1 MHQLKPALVI
11 PATRFLLSSLA
22 LVLLVG
28 AWTSL
33 YAQTPKTAATAPA
46 TVAGTPS
53 EAVRQFYKA
62 LNERRFRD
70 ALMMSAF
77 RPAVEGL
84 SPAEME
90 ELRPYFEKIAE
101 DADKIQISGEQISGD
116 RASVFVK
123 LLNDAPDAPPVEVQV
138 RRVNGS
144 WFVIFSE
151 DIEKA
156 VKREGTK
163 YFFRERLQTQ
173 EQAAEAMLVRI
184 ASAQLVYSQQHN
196 GQFADLPM
204 LIKEKLLPADVLAPD
219 SNGYRFHLVL
229 GAGGKSYTAGAEP
242 VVYGRTGMRSFFM
255 DPTGLKAADTGGK
268 PYTPSPPKK

>member
-22 LVLLVG
+22 FVLLVG

-33 YAQTPKTAATAPA
+33 YAQTPKTSATAPTTA
-46 TVAGTPS
+46 AGTPS

-84 SPAEME
+84 TQAEMD
-90 ELRPYFEKIAE
+90 ELKPDFEKMAIG
-101 DADKIQISGEQISGD
+101 ADKIQVTGEQVSGD

-123 LLNDAPDAPPVEVQV
+123 LLEDAPGTPPLEVQL
-138 RRVNGS
+138 RRVSGS
-144 WFVIFSE
+144 WFITFNDEV
-151 DIEKA
+151 EKA
-156 VKREGTK
+156 VKREGGK
-163 YFFRERLQTQ
+163 YFFQLRIETHEQ
-173 EQAAEAMLVRI
+173 EAEGMLVRI
-184 ASAQLVYSQQHN
+184 ASAQLVYSQQHK
-196 GQFADLPM
+196 GQFADLQT
-204 LIKEKLLPADVLAPD
+204 LIKEKLLPPDVLTPD
-219 SNGYRFHLVL
+219 STGYRFRVTL
-229 GAGGKSYTAGAEP
+229 GADGKSYTAGAEP
-242 VVYGRTGMRSFFM
+242 AVYGRTGRRSFFM
-255 DPTGLKAADTGGK
+255 DPTGIKAADTGGK